1 MPTAVIF
8 ADWSNRPRIVFANA
22 AMLAEPWS
30 KPRDDRSVLAAS
42 LRCCASSFC
51 ASRCALAASASNA
64 RNAFGSK
71 SPPSLAL
78 NSSRL
83 VVRAR
88 TSSSA
93 LL

>member
-1 MPTAVIF
+1 
-8 ADWSNRPRIVFANA
+8 
-22 AMLAEPWS
+22 MLRLE
-30 KPRDDRSVLAAS
+30 L
-42 LRCCASSFC
+42 LRLTL
-51 ASRCALAASASNA
+51 RALAASASNA

-83 VVRAR
+83 VVRER